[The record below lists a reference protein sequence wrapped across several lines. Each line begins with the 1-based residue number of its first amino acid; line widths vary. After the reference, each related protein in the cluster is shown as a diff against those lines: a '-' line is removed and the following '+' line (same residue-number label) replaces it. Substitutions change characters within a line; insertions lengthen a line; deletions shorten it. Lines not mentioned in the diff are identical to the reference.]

1 MSYTELTVWTRGI
14 IMDKEGRDIV
24 NSISASAR
32 QEGKYAQAMEN
43 YVDNPDRT
51 NCPTRKYC
59 RVSDSVLE
67 NELTYENEHP
77 NIVVLVEGT
86 MVKGWDYMRGMPPG
100 GTLVINTHYTPDYMI
115 RFVPGAERLAQLVC
129 VDAAKLADHKWLY
142 YRLGQLGLDRLSTEG
157 AAERNKDIAP
167 DIAAPLIAA
176 VVKATGVVKRETIQP
191 MIANKK
197 AFEMALNELHILPL
211 NQWPRRKDHMSTKG
225 TRIPDWLTVPF
236 AGITPA
242 PTQEKGQDLF
252 PTGNWRSIRPVYRD
266 KLPPCNNACGT
277 NEKIQG
283 YLDLVKRGKYLD
295 AYALI
300 KEDMPFPSV
309 TGRVCYHPCE
319 QACNRGQY
327 DEAISIRAVERF
339 LGDLGQALPRDVVK
353 PGKPNGKTVAVV
365 GSGPAGHSA
374 AYQLARLGY
383 KVTILEKSPKAGGL
397 NRGGIPDW
405 VLPQHVLDREIER
418 LVELGVTIKTN
429 VEAGK
434 DITWDDLKKN
444 YDACVLAVGLTEPN
458 SVRAEGENKD
468 GVIYGLP
475 FLRDI
480 GMGTSKVKL
489 GSRVAVIGG
498 GNTAIDCAREALR
511 QGAVEVTMITVES
524 NPQEMP
530 CVPEDLHDMVE
541 EGVELLHGRAM
552 TAAIGNGKVEALH
565 LYPARFSGA
574 INASPITVNKEAP
587 VVRFAV
593 DNVII
598 AIGQRAALGWLPPEF
613 KNERGTIKIDRF
625 GRLGDTNFFA
635 AGDVVQLGSGQPLMV
650 VNAVGDGKRVAF
662 NLDKALRGEPLQ
674 PRKIPVD
681 VIMDLNR
688 MNMTYFPHF
697 PRVKQSMLNPTS
709 RRKTQEEVIQSF
721 TEEQAIE
728 EASRCFSCGTC
739 NACDNCYLVCP
750 EPCIVRSARSNGL
763 YKILVDYCKG
773 CRVCIEE
780 CPTGCLEGV
789 PELDFDTGVV
799 RMDTAFAI
807 SPGLHGRQ
815 AQELVNLASR
825 PAKEI

>member
-1 MSYTELTVWTRGI
+1 M
-14 IMDKEGRDIV
+14 
-24 NSISASAR
+24 
-32 QEGKYAQAMEN
+32 
-43 YVDNPDRT
+43 
-51 NCPTRKYC
+51 
-59 RVSDSVLE
+59 
-67 NELTYENEHP
+67 
-77 NIVVLVEGT
+77 
-86 MVKGWDYMRGMPPG
+86 
-100 GTLVINTHYTPDYMI
+100 
-115 RFVPGAERLAQLVC
+115 
-129 VDAAKLADHKWLY
+129 
-142 YRLGQLGLDRLSTEG
+142 
-157 AAERNKDIAP
+157 
-167 DIAAPLIAA
+167 
-176 VVKATGVVKRETIQP
+176 
-191 MIANKK
+191 
-197 AFEMALNELHILPL
+197 
-211 NQWPRRKDHMSTKG
+211 
-225 TRIPDWLTVPF
+225 
-236 AGITPA
+236 
-242 PTQEKGQDLF
+242 
-252 PTGNWRSIRPVYRD
+252 
-266 KLPPCNNACGT
+266 
-277 NEKIQG
+277 
-283 YLDLVKRGKYLD
+283 KRGKYLD

-339 LGDLGQALPRDVVK
+339 LGDLGQALARDVVK
-353 PGKPNGKTVAVV
+353 PGKPNGKKVAVV

-429 VEAGK
+429 VEVGK
-434 DITWDDLKKN
+434 DVTWNDLKQN

-468 GVIYGLP
+468 GVLYGLP

-480 GMGTSKVKL
+480 GMGTSKVRL
-489 GSRVAVIGG
+489 GARVAVIGG

-530 CVPEDLHDMVE
+530 CVPEDLHDMLE

-552 TAAIGNGKVEALH
+552 TAVLGNGRVEALQ

-574 INASPITVNKEAP
+574 INASPITVNREAP
-587 VVRFAV
+587 AERFAV

-598 AIGQRAALGWLPPEF
+598 AVGQHASLTWLPKEC
-613 KNERGTIKIDRF
+613 KNERGTIKVDRF

-635 AGDVVQLGSGQPLMV
+635 AGDIVQLGSGQPLMV

-662 NLDKALRGEPLQ
+662 NLDKVLRGEPLE
-674 PRKIPVD
+674 PRKVPVD

-697 PRVKQSMLNPTS
+697 PRVRQAMLPPVR
-709 RRKTQEEVIQSF
+709 RRKTQEEVIQPF
-721 TEEQAIE
+721 TEEQAVE

-750 EPCIVRSARSNGL
+750 EPCIVRSARSNGAF
-763 YKILVDYCKG
+763 V
-773 CRVCIEE
+773 CRRSC
-780 CPTGCLEGV
+780 
-789 PELDFDTGVV
+789 
-799 RMDTAFAI
+799 
-807 SPGLHGRQ
+807 GLR
-815 AQELVNLASR
+815 
-825 PAKEI
+825 

>member
-1 MSYTELTVWTRGI
+1 
-14 IMDKEGRDIV
+14 
-24 NSISASAR
+24 
-32 QEGKYAQAMEN
+32 
-43 YVDNPDRT
+43 
-51 NCPTRKYC
+51 
-59 RVSDSVLE
+59 
-67 NELTYENEHP
+67 
-77 NIVVLVEGT
+77 
-86 MVKGWDYMRGMPPG
+86 
-100 GTLVINTHYTPDYMI
+100 
-115 RFVPGAERLAQLVC
+115 
-129 VDAAKLADHKWLY
+129 
-142 YRLGQLGLDRLSTEG
+142 
-157 AAERNKDIAP
+157 
-167 DIAAPLIAA
+167 
-176 VVKATGVVKRETIQP
+176 
-191 MIANKK
+191 
-197 AFEMALNELHILPL
+197 
-211 NQWPRRKDHMSTKG
+211 MSTKG
-225 TRIPDWLTVPF
+225 THIPDWLTVPF

-242 PTQEKGQDLF
+242 PSQDKGQDLF
-252 PTGNWRSIRPVYRD
+252 PTGNWRAIRPVYRD

-353 PGKPNGKTVAVV
+353 AGPPNGRKVAVV

-383 KVTILEKSPKAGGL
+383 EVTILEKSPKAGGL

-418 LVELGVTIKTN
+418 LIEIGVTIKTN
-429 VEAGK
+429 TEVGK
-434 DITWDDLKKN
+434 DVTWDDLKNN
-444 YDACVLAVGLTEPN
+444 YDACVLAVGLIEPN
-458 SVRAEGENKD
+458 SARAEGENKD
-468 GVIYGLP
+468 GVLYGLP

-489 GSRVAVIGG
+489 GPRVAVIGG

-511 QGAVEVTMITVES
+511 QGAEEVTMITVEA
-524 NPQEMP
+524 NTAEMP
-530 CVPEDLHDMVE
+530 AMSEDLHDMVE

-552 TAAIGNGKVEALH
+552 TAALGNGKVEALQ
-565 LYPARFSGA
+565 LYPAHFAGA
-574 INASPITVNKEAP
+574 INASPITIDREAP
-587 VVRFAV
+587 AERFAV

-598 AIGQRAALGWLPPEF
+598 AVGQRTSLGWLPNEF
-613 KNERGTIKIDRF
+613 KTERGSIKIDQF
-625 GRLGDTNFFA
+625 GRLGATNFFA

-662 NLDKALRGEPLQ
+662 NLDKVIRGEPLH
-674 PRKIPVD
+674 PRTIPVD
-681 VIMDLNR
+681 VIVDLNR

-697 PRVKQSMLNPTS
+697 PRVKQSMLAPAS
-709 RRKTQEEVIQSF
+709 RRSMQEEVIQAFS
-721 TEEQAIE
+721 EEQAVE
-728 EASRCFSCGTC
+728 EAYRCFSCGTC

-750 EPCIVRSARSNGL
+750 EPCIVRSVRSNGL

-807 SPGLHGRQ
+807 TPGLHGRQ
-815 AQELVNLASR
+815 ARELEELAER
-825 PAKEI
+825 PAKDIDNWS

>member
-1 MSYTELTVWTRGI
+1 
-14 IMDKEGRDIV
+14 
-24 NSISASAR
+24 
-32 QEGKYAQAMEN
+32 
-43 YVDNPDRT
+43 
-51 NCPTRKYC
+51 
-59 RVSDSVLE
+59 
-67 NELTYENEHP
+67 
-77 NIVVLVEGT
+77 
-86 MVKGWDYMRGMPPG
+86 
-100 GTLVINTHYTPDYMI
+100 
-115 RFVPGAERLAQLVC
+115 
-129 VDAAKLADHKWLY
+129 
-142 YRLGQLGLDRLSTEG
+142 
-157 AAERNKDIAP
+157 
-167 DIAAPLIAA
+167 
-176 VVKATGVVKRETIQP
+176 
-191 MIANKK
+191 
-197 AFEMALNELHILPL
+197 
-211 NQWPRRKDHMSTKG
+211 MSTKG
-225 TRIPDWLTVPF
+225 TKIPDWLTVPF

-242 PTQEKGQDLF
+242 PSQDKGQNLF
-252 PTGNWRSIRPVYRD
+252 PTGNWRAIRPVYRD

-319 QACNRGQY
+319 QACNRGKY

-339 LGDLGQALPRDVVK
+339 LGDLGQALKHDVVK
-353 PGKPNGKTVAVV
+353 PGKPNGKKVAIV

-374 AYQLARLGY
+374 AYQLARMGY
-383 KVTILEKSPKAGGL
+383 KVTILEKSPKPGGL
-397 NRGGIPDW
+397 NRGGIPVW
-405 VLPQHVLDREIER
+405 VLPPHVLDREIER
-418 LVELGVTIKTN
+418 LIELGVTIKTN
-429 VEAGK
+429 TEVGK
-434 DITWDDLKKN
+434 DVSWDDLKKN
-444 YDACVLAVGLTEPN
+444 YDACVLAVGLTEAN
-458 SVRAEGENKD
+458 SVRAEGENKE
-468 GVIYGLP
+468 GVLYGLP

-489 GSRVAVIGG
+489 GPRVAVIGG

-511 QGAVEVTMITVES
+511 QGAVEVTMITIEA
-524 NPQEMP
+524 NEQEMP
-530 CVPEDLHDMVE
+530 ASPEDLHDMLE
-541 EGVELLHGRAM
+541 EGVDLWHGRAM
-552 TAAIGNGKVEALH
+552 TAVLGNGKVESLQLH
-565 LYPARFSGA
+565 PARFSGA
-574 INASPITVNKEAP
+574 INASPITIERGAP
-587 VVRFAV
+587 AEKFAV
-593 DNVII
+593 DHVII
-598 AIGQRAALGWLPPEF
+598 AVGQHASLSWLPAEF

-635 AGDVVQLGSGQPLMV
+635 AGDIAQFGSGQPLMV

-674 PRKIPVD
+674 PRTIAID

-697 PRVKQSMLNPTS
+697 PRVHQGMLNPFT
-709 RRKTQEEVIQSF
+709 RKKTQDEVIQSF
-721 TEEQAIE
+721 TEEQAVE
-728 EASRCFSCGTC
+728 EAARCFSCGTC

-750 EPCIVRSARSNGL
+750 EPCITRPARSNGL
-763 YKILVDYCKG
+763 YKIIVDYCKG

-815 AQELVNLASR
+815 AQELVNLSSR

>member
-1 MSYTELTVWTRGI
+1 
-14 IMDKEGRDIV
+14 
-24 NSISASAR
+24 
-32 QEGKYAQAMEN
+32 
-43 YVDNPDRT
+43 
-51 NCPTRKYC
+51 
-59 RVSDSVLE
+59 
-67 NELTYENEHP
+67 
-77 NIVVLVEGT
+77 
-86 MVKGWDYMRGMPPG
+86 
-100 GTLVINTHYTPDYMI
+100 
-115 RFVPGAERLAQLVC
+115 
-129 VDAAKLADHKWLY
+129 
-142 YRLGQLGLDRLSTEG
+142 
-157 AAERNKDIAP
+157 
-167 DIAAPLIAA
+167 
-176 VVKATGVVKRETIQP
+176 
-191 MIANKK
+191 
-197 AFEMALNELHILPL
+197 
-211 NQWPRRKDHMSTKG
+211 MSTKG
-225 TRIPDWLTVPF
+225 TRIPEWLTVPF

-339 LGDLGQALPRDVVK
+339 LGDLGQALQRDVVK
-353 PGKPNGKTVAVV
+353 PGKPNGKKVAVV

-418 LVELGVTIKTN
+418 LIELGIAIKTN
-429 VEAGK
+429 TEVGK
-434 DITWDDLKKN
+434 DVSWDTLKKD
-444 YDACVLAVGLTEPN
+444 YDAVVLAVGLTEPN
-458 SVRAEGENKD
+458 SVRAEGENKA

-489 GSRVAVIGG
+489 GARVAVIGG

-511 QGAVEVTMITVES
+511 QGAVEVTMITVEG

-530 CVPEDLHDMVE
+530 CVPEDLHDMLD
-541 EGVELLHGRAM
+541 EGVELIHGRAM
-552 TAAIGNGKVEALH
+552 TAVLGNGKVEALQ
-565 LYPARFSGA
+565 LYPAKFSGA
-574 INASPITVNKEAP
+574 INASPITINKDVPAEK
-587 VVRFAV
+587 FAV
-593 DNVII
+593 DNVIV
-598 AIGQRAALGWLPPEF
+598 AVGQHASLAWLPAEF
-613 KNERGTIKIDRF
+613 KTERGIIKVDRF

-635 AGDVVQLGSGQPLMV
+635 AGDIVQLGSGQPLMV

-662 NLDKALRGEPLQ
+662 NLDKALRGEALE
-674 PRKIPVD
+674 PRKIAID
-681 VIMDLNR
+681 VIVDLNR

-697 PRVKQSMLNPTS
+697 PRVKQGMLKPAS
-709 RRKTQEEVIQSF
+709 RKKTQEEVILAF
-721 TEEQAIE
+721 TEEQAVE

-750 EPCIVRSARSNGL
+750 EPCIARSDRSNGL

-815 AQELVNLASR
+815 AQELANLASR

>member
-1 MSYTELTVWTRGI
+1 
-14 IMDKEGRDIV
+14 
-24 NSISASAR
+24 
-32 QEGKYAQAMEN
+32 
-43 YVDNPDRT
+43 
-51 NCPTRKYC
+51 
-59 RVSDSVLE
+59 
-67 NELTYENEHP
+67 
-77 NIVVLVEGT
+77 
-86 MVKGWDYMRGMPPG
+86 
-100 GTLVINTHYTPDYMI
+100 
-115 RFVPGAERLAQLVC
+115 
-129 VDAAKLADHKWLY
+129 
-142 YRLGQLGLDRLSTEG
+142 
-157 AAERNKDIAP
+157 
-167 DIAAPLIAA
+167 
-176 VVKATGVVKRETIQP
+176 
-191 MIANKK
+191 
-197 AFEMALNELHILPL
+197 
-211 NQWPRRKDHMSTKG
+211 MSTKG
-225 TRIPDWLTVPF
+225 THIPDWLQVPF

-242 PTQEKGQDLF
+242 PAQKGQDLF
-252 PTGNWRSIRPVYRD
+252 PTGNWRAIRPVYRD
-266 KLPPCNNACGT
+266 KMPPCNNACGT

-319 QACNRGQY
+319 QACNRGKY

-353 PGKPNGKTVAVV
+353 AGPPNGKKVAVV

-383 KVTILEKSPKAGGL
+383 AVTIFEKSPKAGGL

-405 VLPQHVLDREIER
+405 VLPQDVLDREIER
-418 LVELGVTIKTN
+418 LVELGITIKTN
-429 VEAGK
+429 TEVGK
-434 DITWDDLKKN
+434 DITWTDLEKN

-468 GVIYGLP
+468 GVLYGLP

-489 GSRVAVIGG
+489 GPRVAVIGG

-511 QGAVEVTMITVES
+511 QGAEEVTMITVEANTS
-524 NPQEMP
+524 EMP
-530 CVPEDLHDMVE
+530 AVPEDLHDMVE
-541 EGVELLHGRAM
+541 EGVELMHGLAVTAM
-552 TAAIGNGKVEALH
+552 LGNGKVDALQLH
-565 LYPARFSGA
+565 PARFTGA
-574 INASPITVNKEAP
+574 INASPIAVDKDAP
-587 VVRFAV
+587 SARFAV

-598 AIGQRAALGWLPPEF
+598 AVGQHAALKWLPDQF
-613 KNERGTIKIDRF
+613 KTERGTIKIDRF
-625 GRLGDTNFFA
+625 GRLGDTKFFA

-662 NLDKALRGEPLQ
+662 NLDKIVRGEPLQ
-674 PRKIPVD
+674 ERLVSID
-681 VIMDLNR
+681 VITDLAR
-688 MNMTYFPHF
+688 MNMTYFPKF
-697 PRVKQSMLNPTS
+697 PRVQQAMLPPVS
-709 RRKTQEEVIQSF
+709 RRRTQEEVIQAYS
-721 TEEQAIE
+721 EEQAMD
-728 EASRCFSCGTC
+728 EAARCFSCGTC

-750 EPCIVRSARSNGL
+750 EPCIVRLDRSNGL

-807 SPGLHGRQ
+807 TQGLHGRQ
-815 AQELVNLASR
+815 AAELQAVPTQAPKDIENW
-825 PAKEI
+825 K

>member
-1 MSYTELTVWTRGI
+1 
-14 IMDKEGRDIV
+14 
-24 NSISASAR
+24 
-32 QEGKYAQAMEN
+32 
-43 YVDNPDRT
+43 
-51 NCPTRKYC
+51 
-59 RVSDSVLE
+59 
-67 NELTYENEHP
+67 
-77 NIVVLVEGT
+77 
-86 MVKGWDYMRGMPPG
+86 
-100 GTLVINTHYTPDYMI
+100 
-115 RFVPGAERLAQLVC
+115 
-129 VDAAKLADHKWLY
+129 
-142 YRLGQLGLDRLSTEG
+142 
-157 AAERNKDIAP
+157 
-167 DIAAPLIAA
+167 
-176 VVKATGVVKRETIQP
+176 
-191 MIANKK
+191 
-197 AFEMALNELHILPL
+197 
-211 NQWPRRKDHMSTKG
+211 MSTKG
-225 TRIPDWLTVPF
+225 TRIPEWLTVPF

-319 QACNRGQY
+319 TACNRGQY

-339 LGDLGQALPRDVVK
+339 LGDLGQALQRDVVK
-353 PGKPNGKTVAVV
+353 PGKPNGKKVAVV

-418 LVELGVTIKTN
+418 LIELGIAIKTN
-429 VEAGK
+429 TEVGK
-434 DITWDDLKKN
+434 DVTWDSLKKD
-444 YDACVLAVGLTEPN
+444 YDAVVLAVGLTEPN
-458 SVRAEGENKD
+458 SVRAEGENKQ

-480 GMGTSKVKL
+480 GMGASKVKL
-489 GSRVAVIGG
+489 GARVAVIGG

-511 QGAVEVTMITVES
+511 QGAVEVTMITVEG
-524 NPQEMP
+524 NPKEMP
-530 CVPEDLHDMVE
+530 CVPEDLHDMLE
-541 EGVELLHGRAM
+541 EGVELIHGRAM
-552 TAAIGNGKVEALH
+552 TAVLGNNRVEALQ
-565 LYPARFSGA
+565 LYPAKFSGA
-574 INASPITVNKEAP
+574 INASPITINKDVAP
-587 VVRFAV
+587 EKFAV

-598 AIGQRAALGWLPPEF
+598 AVGQHASLNWLPQEF
-613 KNERGTIKIDRF
+613 KNERGTIKVDRF

-635 AGDVVQLGSGQPLMV
+635 AGDIVQLGSGQPLMV

-662 NLDKALRGEPLQ
+662 NLDKALRGETLE
-674 PRKIPVD
+674 PRKIAID
-681 VIMDLNR
+681 VIVDLNR

-709 RRKTQEEVIQSF
+709 RKKTQDEVILSF
-721 TEEQAIE
+721 SEEQAVE

-750 EPCIVRSARSNGL
+750 EPCIVRSDRSNGL

-815 AQELVNLASR
+815 AQELVNMASR
-825 PAKEI
+825 PAKEV

>member
-1 MSYTELTVWTRGI
+1 
-14 IMDKEGRDIV
+14 
-24 NSISASAR
+24 
-32 QEGKYAQAMEN
+32 
-43 YVDNPDRT
+43 
-51 NCPTRKYC
+51 
-59 RVSDSVLE
+59 
-67 NELTYENEHP
+67 
-77 NIVVLVEGT
+77 
-86 MVKGWDYMRGMPPG
+86 
-100 GTLVINTHYTPDYMI
+100 
-115 RFVPGAERLAQLVC
+115 
-129 VDAAKLADHKWLY
+129 
-142 YRLGQLGLDRLSTEG
+142 
-157 AAERNKDIAP
+157 
-167 DIAAPLIAA
+167 
-176 VVKATGVVKRETIQP
+176 
-191 MIANKK
+191 
-197 AFEMALNELHILPL
+197 
-211 NQWPRRKDHMSTKG
+211 MSTKG
-225 TRIPDWLTVPF
+225 THIPDWLKVPF

-266 KLPPCNNACGT
+266 KMPPCNNACGT

-339 LGDLGQALPRDVVK
+339 LGDLGQALPKDVVK
-353 PGKPNGKTVAVV
+353 AGKPNGKKVAVI

-383 KVTILEKSPKAGGL
+383 AVTILEKSPKAGGL

-405 VLPQHVLDREIER
+405 VLPQQILDREIER

-429 VEAGK
+429 TEVGK
-434 DITWDDLKKN
+434 DVTWDDLKKN
-444 YDACVLAVGLTEPN
+444 YDACVLAVGLID
-458 SVRAEGENKD
+458 SRGVGAEGENKN
-468 GVIYGLP
+468 GVLYGLP
-475 FLRDI
+475 FLRDL

-489 GSRVAVIGG
+489 GRRVAVIGG

-511 QGAVEVTMITVES
+511 QGAEEVTMITVER
-524 NPQEMP
+524 NTDEMP
-530 CVPEDLHDMVE
+530 CMPEDLHDMLQ
-541 EGVELLHGRAM
+541 EGVQLLHGRAM
-552 TAAIGNGKVEALH
+552 TAVLGNGKVEALQLH
-565 LYPARFSGA
+565 PARFEGA
-574 INASPITVNKEAP
+574 INASPIAIDRNGQGE
-587 VVRFAV
+587 RFAA
-593 DNVII
+593 DNVIV
-598 AIGQRAALGWLPPEF
+598 AIGQRPSLGWLPAEL
-613 KNERGTIKIDRF
+613 KNERGMMKVDRF

-635 AGDVVQLGSGQPLMV
+635 AGDVVQVSSGQPLMV

-662 NLDKALRGEPLQ
+662 NLDKVIRGEPLQ
-674 PRKIPVD
+674 PRTIPLD
-681 VIMDLNR
+681 VITDLNR

-697 PRVKQSMLNPTS
+697 PRVQQDMLPPMS
-709 RRKTQEEVIQSF
+709 RRRTQDEVILALS
-721 TEEQAIE
+721 EEQAVE
-728 EASRCFSCGTC
+728 EANRCFSCGTC

-750 EPCIVRSARSNGL
+750 EPCIVRPERSNGL
-763 YKILVDYCKG
+763 YKILVNYCKG

-789 PELDFDTGVV
+789 PELDFDSGVV

-815 AQELVNLASR
+815 AEELRNLADR

>member
-1 MSYTELTVWTRGI
+1 
-14 IMDKEGRDIV
+14 
-24 NSISASAR
+24 
-32 QEGKYAQAMEN
+32 
-43 YVDNPDRT
+43 
-51 NCPTRKYC
+51 
-59 RVSDSVLE
+59 
-67 NELTYENEHP
+67 
-77 NIVVLVEGT
+77 
-86 MVKGWDYMRGMPPG
+86 
-100 GTLVINTHYTPDYMI
+100 
-115 RFVPGAERLAQLVC
+115 
-129 VDAAKLADHKWLY
+129 
-142 YRLGQLGLDRLSTEG
+142 
-157 AAERNKDIAP
+157 
-167 DIAAPLIAA
+167 
-176 VVKATGVVKRETIQP
+176 
-191 MIANKK
+191 
-197 AFEMALNELHILPL
+197 
-211 NQWPRRKDHMSTKG
+211 
-225 TRIPDWLTVPF
+225 
-236 AGITPA
+236 
-242 PTQEKGQDLF
+242 
-252 PTGNWRSIRPVYRD
+252 
-266 KLPPCNNACGT
+266 
-277 NEKIQG
+277 
-283 YLDLVKRGKYLD
+283 
-295 AYALI
+295 
-300 KEDMPFPSV
+300 
-309 TGRVCYHPCE
+309 VCYHPCE
-319 QACNRGQY
+319 QACNRGKY

-339 LGDLGQALPRDVVK
+339 LGDLGQALTNDVVK
-353 PGKPNGKTVAVV
+353 AGKANGKKVAVV

-405 VLPQHVLDREIER
+405 VLPQDVLDREIER
-418 LVELGVTIKTN
+418 LTQLGIEIKTN
-429 VEAGK
+429 CEVGK
-434 DITWDDLKKN
+434 DVSWDDLKKN

-458 SVRAEGENKD
+458 SVKAEGENKE

-511 QGAVEVTMITVES
+511 QGALEVTMITVET
-524 NPQEMP
+524 NQKEMP
-530 CVPEDLHDMVE
+530 AVPEDLHDMLQ
-541 EGVELLHGRAM
+541 EGVELKHACAM
-552 TAAIGNGKVEALH
+552 TAVLGNGKVEALQLH
-565 LYPARFSGA
+565 PACFSGA
-574 INASPITVNKEAP
+574 INASPIKIDREAAP
-587 VVRFAV
+587 EKFAV

-598 AIGQRAALGWLPPEF
+598 AVGQHASLAWLPAEF
-613 KNERGTIKIDRF
+613 KNERGTINVDRF

-635 AGDVVQLGSGQPLMV
+635 AGDIVQLGSGQPLMV

-674 PRKIPVD
+674 PRTIAVD

-697 PRVKQSMLNPTS
+697 PREQQVLLAPAS
-709 RRKTQEEVIQSF
+709 RKKTQEEVIQAF

-728 EASRCFSCGTC
+728 EANRCFSCGTC

-750 EPCIVRSARSNGL
+750 EPCIARSERSNGL

-815 AQELVNLASR
+815 AQELVNLSSR

>member
-1 MSYTELTVWTRGI
+1 
-14 IMDKEGRDIV
+14 
-24 NSISASAR
+24 
-32 QEGKYAQAMEN
+32 
-43 YVDNPDRT
+43 
-51 NCPTRKYC
+51 
-59 RVSDSVLE
+59 
-67 NELTYENEHP
+67 
-77 NIVVLVEGT
+77 
-86 MVKGWDYMRGMPPG
+86 
-100 GTLVINTHYTPDYMI
+100 
-115 RFVPGAERLAQLVC
+115 
-129 VDAAKLADHKWLY
+129 
-142 YRLGQLGLDRLSTEG
+142 
-157 AAERNKDIAP
+157 
-167 DIAAPLIAA
+167 
-176 VVKATGVVKRETIQP
+176 
-191 MIANKK
+191 
-197 AFEMALNELHILPL
+197 
-211 NQWPRRKDHMSTKG
+211 MSTKG
-225 TRIPDWLTVPF
+225 THIPEWLTVPF

-252 PTGNWRSIRPVYRD
+252 PTGNWRFIRPVYRD

-283 YLDLVKRGKYLD
+283 YLDLVKRGKYMD
-295 AYALI
+295 AYTLI

-339 LGDLGQALPRDVVK
+339 LGDLGQSLQHDVIK
-353 PGKPNGKTVAVV
+353 PGKSNGKSVAVV

-405 VLPQHVLDREIER
+405 VLPQDVLDREVQR

-429 VEAGK
+429 CEVGK
-434 DITWDDLKKN
+434 DVSWDDLKKN

-468 GVIYGLP
+468 GVLYGLP

-489 GSRVAVIGG
+489 GARVVVIGG

-511 QGAVEVTMITVES
+511 QGAVEVTMITVEG

-530 CVPEDLHDMVE
+530 CVPEDLHDMLE
-541 EGVELLHGRAM
+541 EGVELVHGRAV
-552 TAAIGNGKVEALH
+552 TAVLGNGKVEALQLH
-565 LYPARFSGA
+565 PARFSGA
-574 INASPITVNKEAP
+574 INASPISVNKDVQAE
-587 VVRFAV
+587 RFAC

-598 AIGQRAALGWLPPEF
+598 AVGQHASLAWLPAEF

-635 AGDVVQLGSGQPLMV
+635 AGDIVQLGSGQPLMV

-662 NLDKALRGEPLQ
+662 NLDKVLKGEELQ
-674 PRKIPVD
+674 PRKIAVD

-697 PRVKQSMLNPTS
+697 PRVKQAMLNPAT
-709 RRKTQEEVIQSF
+709 RKKTQDEVIQAF
-721 TEEQAIE
+721 TEEQAVE

-750 EPCIVRSARSNGL
+750 EPCIARPARSNGL

-789 PELDFDTGVV
+789 PELDFDAGVV

-815 AQELVNLASR
+815 AQELASLSSR

>member
-1 MSYTELTVWTRGI
+1 
-14 IMDKEGRDIV
+14 
-24 NSISASAR
+24 
-32 QEGKYAQAMEN
+32 
-43 YVDNPDRT
+43 
-51 NCPTRKYC
+51 
-59 RVSDSVLE
+59 
-67 NELTYENEHP
+67 
-77 NIVVLVEGT
+77 
-86 MVKGWDYMRGMPPG
+86 
-100 GTLVINTHYTPDYMI
+100 
-115 RFVPGAERLAQLVC
+115 
-129 VDAAKLADHKWLY
+129 
-142 YRLGQLGLDRLSTEG
+142 
-157 AAERNKDIAP
+157 
-167 DIAAPLIAA
+167 
-176 VVKATGVVKRETIQP
+176 
-191 MIANKK
+191 
-197 AFEMALNELHILPL
+197 
-211 NQWPRRKDHMSTKG
+211 MSTKG

-242 PTQEKGQDLF
+242 PSQEKGQDLF

-339 LGDLGQALPRDVVK
+339 LGDLGQALAKDVVK
-353 PGKPNGKTVAVV
+353 PGTSNGKKVAVV

-383 KVTILEKSPKAGGL
+383 TVTVLEKSPKAGGL

-405 VLPQHVLDREIER
+405 VLPQDVLDREVER
-418 LVELGVTIKTN
+418 LVELGITIKTN
-429 VEAGK
+429 CEVGK
-434 DITWDDLKKN
+434 DVSWDDLKKN
-444 YDACVLAVGLTEPN
+444 YDAVVLAVGLIN
-458 SVRAEGENKD
+458 SNSARAEGENKE
-468 GVIYGLP
+468 GVLFGLP

-489 GSRVAVIGG
+489 GARVVVIGG

-511 QGAVEVTMITVES
+511 QGAVEVTMITIEAS
-524 NPQEMP
+524 RNEMP
-530 CVPEDLHDMVE
+530 AVPEDLHDMVE

-552 TAAIGNGKVEALH
+552 TAVLGEGKVEALQLH
-565 LYPARFSGA
+565 PARFEGK
-574 INASPITVNKEAP
+574 INASPIKIDREAKAE
-587 VVRFAV
+587 RFAC

-598 AIGQRAALGWLPPEF
+598 AVGQHASLGWLPAEF
-613 KNERGTIKIDRF
+613 KNERGTIKIDKF

-662 NLDKALRGEPLQ
+662 NLDKVLNGKPLEP
-674 PRKIPVD
+674 RSIPID
-681 VIMDLNR
+681 VIVDLNR

-697 PRVKQSMLNPTS
+697 PRVQQALLPPTT
-709 RRKTQEEVIQSF
+709 RRKTQDEVILAY
-721 TEEQAIE
+721 TEEQAVE

-750 EPCIVRSARSNGL
+750 EPCIARSTRSNGL

-807 SPGLHGRQ
+807 SQGLHGRQ
-815 AQELVNLASR
+815 ASELSHLADR
-825 PAKEI
+825 PAKSI

>member
-1 MSYTELTVWTRGI
+1 
-14 IMDKEGRDIV
+14 
-24 NSISASAR
+24 
-32 QEGKYAQAMEN
+32 
-43 YVDNPDRT
+43 
-51 NCPTRKYC
+51 
-59 RVSDSVLE
+59 
-67 NELTYENEHP
+67 
-77 NIVVLVEGT
+77 
-86 MVKGWDYMRGMPPG
+86 
-100 GTLVINTHYTPDYMI
+100 
-115 RFVPGAERLAQLVC
+115 
-129 VDAAKLADHKWLY
+129 
-142 YRLGQLGLDRLSTEG
+142 
-157 AAERNKDIAP
+157 
-167 DIAAPLIAA
+167 
-176 VVKATGVVKRETIQP
+176 
-191 MIANKK
+191 
-197 AFEMALNELHILPL
+197 
-211 NQWPRRKDHMSTKG
+211 MSTKG
-225 TRIPDWLTVPF
+225 TRIPEWLTVPF

-319 QACNRGQY
+319 TACNRGQY

-339 LGDLGQALPRDVVK
+339 LGDLGQALQRDIVK
-353 PGKPNGKTVAVV
+353 PGKPNGKKVAVV

-418 LVELGVTIKTN
+418 LIELGIAIKTN
-429 VEAGK
+429 SEVGK
-434 DITWDDLKKN
+434 DVSWDSLKKD
-444 YDACVLAVGLTEPN
+444 YDAVVLAVGLTEPN
-458 SVRAEGENKD
+458 SVRAEGENKQ

-489 GSRVAVIGG
+489 GARVAVIGG

-511 QGAVEVTMITVES
+511 QGAVEVTMITVEG
-524 NPQEMP
+524 NPKEMP
-530 CVPEDLHDMVE
+530 CVPEDLHDMLE
-541 EGVELLHGRAM
+541 EGVELIHGRAM
-552 TAAIGNGKVEALH
+552 TAVLGNGKVEALQ
-565 LYPARFSGA
+565 LYPAKFSGA
-574 INASPITVNKEAP
+574 INASPITINKDVAAEK
-587 VVRFAV
+587 FAV

-598 AIGQRAALGWLPPEF
+598 AVGQHASLAWLPAEF
-613 KNERGTIKIDRF
+613 KNERGTIKVDRF

-635 AGDVVQLGSGQPLMV
+635 AGDIVQLGSGQPLMV

-662 NLDKALRGEPLQ
+662 NLDKALRGEVLE
-674 PRKIPVD
+674 PRKIAID
-681 VIMDLNR
+681 VIVDLNR

-697 PRVKQSMLNPTS
+697 PRVKQGMLNPTS
-709 RRKTQEEVIQSF
+709 RKKTQDEVILAF
-721 TEEQAIE
+721 TEEQAVE
-728 EASRCFSCGTC
+728 EAGRCFSCGTC

-750 EPCIVRSARSNGL
+750 EPCIARSDRSNGL

-789 PELDFDTGVV
+789 PELDFDAGVV

-807 SPGLHGRQ
+807 TPGLHGRQ
-815 AQELVNLASR
+815 AQELANLASR

>member
-1 MSYTELTVWTRGI
+1 
-14 IMDKEGRDIV
+14 
-24 NSISASAR
+24 
-32 QEGKYAQAMEN
+32 
-43 YVDNPDRT
+43 
-51 NCPTRKYC
+51 
-59 RVSDSVLE
+59 
-67 NELTYENEHP
+67 
-77 NIVVLVEGT
+77 
-86 MVKGWDYMRGMPPG
+86 
-100 GTLVINTHYTPDYMI
+100 
-115 RFVPGAERLAQLVC
+115 
-129 VDAAKLADHKWLY
+129 
-142 YRLGQLGLDRLSTEG
+142 
-157 AAERNKDIAP
+157 
-167 DIAAPLIAA
+167 
-176 VVKATGVVKRETIQP
+176 
-191 MIANKK
+191 
-197 AFEMALNELHILPL
+197 
-211 NQWPRRKDHMSTKG
+211 MSTKG
-225 TRIPDWLTVPF
+225 THIPEWLTVPF

-252 PTGNWRSIRPVYRD
+252 PTGNWRFIRPVYRD

-283 YLDLVKRGKYLD
+283 YLDLVKRGKYMD
-295 AYALI
+295 AYTLI

-339 LGDLGQALPRDVVK
+339 LGDLGQSLQHDVVK
-353 PGKPNGKTVAVV
+353 PGKPNGKSVAVV

-383 KVTILEKSPKAGGL
+383 KVTILEKSPRAGGL

-405 VLPQHVLDREIER
+405 VLPQDVLDREIQR
-418 LVELGVTIKTN
+418 LVELGITIKTN
-429 VEAGK
+429 CEVGK
-434 DITWDDLKKN
+434 DVSWAELKKN

-458 SVRAEGENKD
+458 SVRAEGENQD
-468 GVIYGLP
+468 GVLYGLP

-489 GSRVAVIGG
+489 GPRVVVIGG

-511 QGAVEVTMITVES
+511 QGAVEVTMITVEG
-524 NPQEMP
+524 NHQEMP
-530 CVPEDLHDMVE
+530 CVPEDLHDMLE
-541 EGVELLHGRAM
+541 EGVELMHGKAM
-552 TAAIGNGKVEALH
+552 TAVLGNGKVEALQLH
-565 LYPARFSGA
+565 PAKFSGA
-574 INASPITVNKEAP
+574 INASPIAINKEAAAE
-587 VVRFAV
+587 RFAC

-598 AIGQRAALGWLPPEF
+598 AVGQHASLAWLPAEF
-613 KNERGTIKIDRF
+613 KSERGTINIDRF
-625 GRLGDTNFFA
+625 GRLGNTNFFA
-635 AGDVVQLGSGQPLMV
+635 AGDIVQLGSGQPLMV

-662 NLDKALRGEPLQ
+662 NLDKVLKAEELQ
-674 PRKIPVD
+674 PRKIAVD

-697 PRVKQSMLNPTS
+697 PRVKQDMLNPAT
-709 RRKTQEEVIQSF
+709 RKKTQDEVIQSF
-721 TEEQAIE
+721 TEEQAVE

-750 EPCIVRSARSNGL
+750 EPCIARPARSNGL

-815 AQELVNLASR
+815 AQELVNLSSR

>member
-1 MSYTELTVWTRGI
+1 
-14 IMDKEGRDIV
+14 
-24 NSISASAR
+24 
-32 QEGKYAQAMEN
+32 
-43 YVDNPDRT
+43 
-51 NCPTRKYC
+51 
-59 RVSDSVLE
+59 
-67 NELTYENEHP
+67 
-77 NIVVLVEGT
+77 
-86 MVKGWDYMRGMPPG
+86 
-100 GTLVINTHYTPDYMI
+100 
-115 RFVPGAERLAQLVC
+115 
-129 VDAAKLADHKWLY
+129 
-142 YRLGQLGLDRLSTEG
+142 
-157 AAERNKDIAP
+157 
-167 DIAAPLIAA
+167 
-176 VVKATGVVKRETIQP
+176 
-191 MIANKK
+191 
-197 AFEMALNELHILPL
+197 
-211 NQWPRRKDHMSTKG
+211 MSTKG
-225 TRIPDWLTVPF
+225 TKIPERLQIPF

-242 PTQEKGQDLF
+242 PLQEEGQDLF
-252 PTGNWRSIRPVYRD
+252 PTGNWRAIRPVYRD

-339 LGDLGQALPRDVVK
+339 LGDLGQALARDVVK
-353 PGKPNGKTVAVV
+353 AGPRNGKKVAVV

-374 AYQLARLGY
+374 AYQLARMGY
-383 KVTILEKSPKAGGL
+383 EVTILEKSPKAGGL

-405 VLPQHVLDREIER
+405 VLPQDVLDREIER
-418 LVELGVTIKTN
+418 LVEMGITIKTN
-429 VEAGK
+429 TEVGK
-434 DITWDDLKKN
+434 DVTLDDLKRN
-444 YDACVLAVGLTEPN
+444 YDAAVFAVGLTEPN
-458 SVRAEGENKD
+458 SVRAEGENKA
-468 GVIYGLP
+468 GALYGLP

-489 GSRVAVIGG
+489 GPRVAVIGG

-511 QGAVEVTMITVES
+511 QGAVEVTMITVEA
-524 NPQEMP
+524 NPKEMP
-530 CVPEDLHDMVE
+530 AVPEDLHDMLE
-541 EGVELLHGRAM
+541 EGVELIHGKAM
-552 TAAIGNGKVEALH
+552 TAVLGNGKVEALQLH
-565 LYPARFSGA
+565 PARFTGA
-574 INASPITVNKEAP
+574 INASPIAIDREAP
-587 VVRFAV
+587 AERFVV

-598 AIGQRAALGWLPPEF
+598 AVGQHASLGWLPAEY
-613 KNERGTIKIDRF
+613 KTERGTIKIDEF
-625 GRLGDTNFFA
+625 GRIGNSNFFA
-635 AGDVVQLGSGQPLMV
+635 AGDVVQLGSGQALMV

-662 NLDKALRGEPLQ
+662 NVDKVLRGVPLEP
-674 PRKIPVD
+674 RSVGID
-681 VIMDLNR
+681 IITDLGR

-697 PRVKQSMLNPTS
+697 GRVKQAMLAPAS
-709 RRKTQEEVIQSF
+709 RRRTQQEVILSYS
-721 TEEQAIE
+721 EEQAMA

-750 EPCIVRSARSNGL
+750 EPCIARSSRSNGL

-815 AQELVNLASR
+815 AEELAHLGDR
-825 PAKEI
+825 PAKQI